1 MRPTFI
7 ALLLLGLLPG
17 AARPAINPAEYQ
29 RVASDVLRIRE
40 TARVVELRGEGDA
53 QWRRVTLVGVV
64 VDQRGDAASRVG
76 ETVVI
81 DFTVDL
87 GARARAAAEHAR
99 RNGNRP
105 GPQFMH
111 EPDPPVPDAEGSYWA
126 NLAPA
131 GSRLG
136 NVNRHAGA
144 VAGIGDIQY
153 SGATFVPVSG
163 QYSFMAPPR

>member
-1 MRPTFI
+1 MRPTLI

-87 GARARAAAEHAR
+87 AARAQAAAGHAQ

-105 GPQFMH
+105 GPQFMQ

-136 NVNRHAGA
+136 NVSRYAGA
-144 VAGIGDIQY
+144 VVGIGGTQH
-153 SGATFVPVSG
+153 GGPVFVPVSG
-163 QYSFMAPPR
+163 QYSFDPPPR

>member
-1 MRPTFI
+1 MRPTLI

-40 TARVVELRGEGDA
+40 TARVVELRGEGDS

>member
-1 MRPTFI
+1 MRPTLI

-40 TARVVELRGEGDA
+40 TARMVELRREGDA

-64 VDQRGDAASRVG
+64 VDQRGDAASRLG

-87 GARARAAAEHAR
+87 TARAKASAAHAQ
-99 RNGNRP
+99 RNGTRP
-105 GPQFMH
+105 GPQFMY
-111 EPDPPVPDAEGSYWA
+111 EPDPPTLDAEGSYWA

-144 VAGIGDIQY
+144 VVGMGSTEY
-153 SGATFVPVSG
+153 RGPVFVPVSG
-163 QYSFMAPPR
+163 QYSFSAPPR